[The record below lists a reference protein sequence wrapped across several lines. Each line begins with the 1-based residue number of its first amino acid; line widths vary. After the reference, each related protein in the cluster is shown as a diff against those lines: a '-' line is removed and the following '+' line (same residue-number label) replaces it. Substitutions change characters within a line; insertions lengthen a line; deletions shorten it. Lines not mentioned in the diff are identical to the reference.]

1 MRFSTLIAVRA
12 GIRAAEPHQ
21 GLNFLHCRCV
31 KSRAANA
38 LEHVT
43 LRLSGLG
50 DMARGLQIT
59 GIMITGTSAMRIR
72 YKQTECT
79 CVVCGVP
86 FIAFST
92 RAKTC
97 TEVCR
102 KRLSRQRQRQA
113 AQSGGLAVSRA
124 PAAATLS
131 RFHVA
136 AMRAAHV
143 VGHRPAPLSPIAQ
156 FLRLAAPG

>member
-1 MRFSTLIAVRA
+1 LA
-12 GIRAAEPHQ
+12 
-21 GLNFLHCRCV
+21 
-31 KSRAANA
+31 
-38 LEHVT
+38 HVT
-43 LRLSGLG
+43 PRLSGLD
-50 DMARGLQIT
+50 DMARGLQINR
-59 GIMITGTSAMRIR
+59 IMITGTSAMRIR

-79 CVVCGVP
+79 CVVCGIP

-113 AQSGGLAVSRA
+113 AHSAGLALAVA
-124 PAAATLS
+124 PAAAALT

-136 AMRAAHV
+136 AVRSAQAV
-143 VGHRPAPLSPIAQ
+143 THRPAPLSPIAQ